1 MQNRQ
6 TRIPEWMMKTL
17 FYIILGLLV
26 VCQSILAE
34 DSLFAE
40 KLLKENHAAL
50 FAVLQKQDLNQEV
63 KNQKIIEII
72 SPLFDFPLMAKLTLG
87 RKYWPGLT
95 PEQKE
100 RFTKLF
106 IDRLRTSYLARLTLY
121 TDEKVL
127 YSPSVM
133 VTQKIHIPTDLISKD
148 KTISILYKFH
158 ESGSSW
164 KIYDLEIQGV
174 SIVRSY
180 RSQFH
185 QILKSGTFDDLLVKL
200 EQPGED

>member
-127 YSPSVM
+127 YNPSVM

-174 SIVRSY
+174 SIIRSY

>member
-127 YSPSVM
+127 YNPSVM

>member
-1 MQNRQ
+1 
-6 TRIPEWMMKTL
+6 MKTL